1 MITSIDKLFV
11 KVPVGSGA
19 TFVKSYAKSDKY
31 TDKICFVQEF
41 GEIWL
46 NGTAYGISQADD
58 VAKLKEEIQSLATT
72 VDASIAQEVKD
83 RDDAIAAAG
92 EKLKNEILGD
102 DIQPAFD
109 TLKEIA
115 NWIEKHGSDASTFF
129 NEVNNIADEKI
140 PALKK
145 NITSLCDRAKAL
157 EETVDS
163 SLTPAIDDNKATLV
177 DASTRIGAN
186 EAAIAVI
193 DASIAAM
200 ETTDS
205 SIADRVSTLENAID
219 SSLTPAIDKHTSDIL
234 AINGNIN
241 TLDTSVNANEV
252 AIATIDSSVNALETA
267 VEINTTNIANLTAR
281 VKKEEETARNA
292 EKTNADSIEALTER
306 VSAVENLSVWL
317 DFSFDSDAPVI
328 TDETI
333 LGSSAAK
340 IAEAA
345 TTDVSTKDVV
355 VLNSSALDYF
365 TSSSAK
371 TFKNITI

>member
-83 RDDAIAAAG
+83 RDDAIAAAS

-115 NWIEKHGSDASTFF
+115 DWIEKHGSDASTFF
-129 NEVNNIADEKI
+129 NEVNNIVDEKI
-140 PALKK
+140 PALKN
-145 NITSLCDRAKAL
+145 NIKSLRVSAKAL

-205 SIADRVSTLENAID
+205 SIADRVSTLENTID

-234 AINGNIN
+234 AIKGNIN

-252 AIATIDSSVNALETA
+252 AIATIDSSVNALETD
-267 VEINTTNIANLTAR
+267 VDTNTTNIANLTAR
-281 VKKEEETARNA
+281 VEKEEKTARNA
-292 EKTNADSIEALTER
+292 EKTNADSIEALTKR

-328 TDETI
+328 TGETI
-333 LGSSAAK
+333 LGSSAAE
-340 IAEAA
+340 IAKAA

>member
-83 RDDAIAAAG
+83 RDDAIAAAS

-115 NWIEKHGSDASTFF
+115 DWIEKHGSDASTFF
-129 NEVNNIADEKI
+129 NEVNNIVDEEI
-140 PALKK
+140 PALKN
-145 NITSLCDRAKAL
+145 NITSLRVRAKAL

-205 SIADRVSTLENAID
+205 SIADRVSTLENTID

-234 AINGNIN
+234 AIKGNIN

-267 VEINTTNIANLTAR
+267 VDTNTTNIANLTAR
-281 VKKEEETARNA
+281 VEKEEETARNA
-292 EKTNADSIEALTER
+292 EKTNADSIEALTKR

-340 IAEAA
+340 ITEAA

-355 VLNSSALDYF
+355 VLNSNALDYF

>member
-11 KVPVGSGA
+11 KVPVGSGS

-58 VAKLKEEIQSLATT
+58 VAKLKEEIQALATA
-72 VDASIAQEVKD
+72 VDASIAQEVQD
-83 RDDAIAAAG
+83 RNDAIAKAS
-92 EKLKNEILGD
+92 EELKNDILGGD
-102 DIQPAFD
+102 VQPAFD

-115 NWIEKHGSDASTFF
+115 EWIEKHGSDASTFF
-129 NEVNNIADEKI
+129 TEVNKIVDEEI
-140 PALKK
+140 PALKN
-145 NITSLCDRAKAL
+145 NITELSTRADAL
-157 EETVDS
+157 ETTVDS
-163 SLTPAIDDNKATLV
+163 SLTPAIDANKTTLA
-177 DASTRIGAN
+177 DASTRIGVN

-200 ETTDS
+200 EVTDS
-205 SIADRVSTLENAID
+205 SIADRVSTLENTID
-219 SSLTPAIDKHTSDIL
+219 SSITPAIDKHTSDIL
-234 AINGNIN
+234 AIKGNIN

-267 VEINTTNIANLTAR
+267 VDTNTTNIANLTAR
-281 VKKEEETARNA
+281 IEKEEDTARKA
-292 EKTNADSIEALTER
+292 EKANADSIEALTKR
-306 VSAVENLSVWL
+306 VTDVENLSVWL
-317 DFSFDSDAPVI
+317 DFSFDSDAPAI

-333 LGSSAAK
+333 LGTSADK

-355 VLNSSALDYF
+355 VLNSSSLDYF

>member
-31 TDKICFVQEF
+31 ADKICFVQEF

-58 VAKLKEEIQSLATT
+58 VAKLEKELQALATA
-72 VDASIAQEVKD
+72 VDASIAQEVTD
-83 RDDAIAAAG
+83 RDKAIADAN
-92 EKLKNEILGD
+92 EKLKNEILGP

-115 NWIEKHGSDASTFF
+115 DWIEKHGSDASTFF
-129 NEVNNIADEKI
+129 NEVNDIVDNKI
-140 PALKK
+140 PALNN
-145 NITSLCDRAKAL
+145 NITALRTRAKAL
-157 EETVDS
+157 ETTVDS
-163 SLTPAIDDNKATLV
+163 SLTPAIDTNKATLA
-177 DASTRIGAN
+177 DASARIGVN

-200 ETTDS
+200 VDTDS
-205 SIADRVSTLENAID
+205 SVADRVSALETVVD
-219 SSLTPAIDKHTSDIL
+219 SSITPAIDKHTSDIL
-234 AINGNIN
+234 AIKGNIN
-241 TLDTSVNANEV
+241 TLDASVNANEA
-252 AIATIDSSVNALETA
+252 AIVTIDSSVNALETA
-267 VEINTTNIANLTAR
+267 VDTNTTNIANLTAR
-281 VKKEEETARNA
+281 VEKEEETARKA
-292 EKTNADSIEALTER
+292 EKANADSIEALTKR
-306 VSAVENLSVWL
+306 VADVENLSVWL
-317 DFSFDSDAPVI
+317 DFSFDGDAPEI

-333 LGSSAAK
+333 LGSSADE
-340 IAEAA
+340 IAAAA
-345 TTDVSTKDVV
+345 TGDVATKDVV
-355 VLNSSALDYF
+355 VLNSDSLDYF